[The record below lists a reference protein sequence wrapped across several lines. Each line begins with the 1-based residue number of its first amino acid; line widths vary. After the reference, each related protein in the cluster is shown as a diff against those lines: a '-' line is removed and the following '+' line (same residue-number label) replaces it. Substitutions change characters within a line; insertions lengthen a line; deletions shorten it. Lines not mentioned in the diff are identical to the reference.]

1 VIGHVFHQ
9 RQIATPRKTQALSAQ
24 NGCPHTVIARHVP
37 PNLGQFPVPFM
48 ASCWQFAITSRPIRF
63 HLNVQYRLIGTSAC
77 NAKSLVFAV
86 VDVVVHLHFP
96 ESKLFAI
103 VY

>member
-1 VIGHVFHQ
+1 MG
-9 RQIATPRKTQALSAQ
+9 
-24 NGCPHTVIARHVP
+24 
-37 PNLGQFPVPFM
+37 FM
-48 ASCWQFAITSRPIRF
+48 ASCWQFAIASWNIRS
-63 HLNVQYRLIGTSAC
+63 HLDVQYRLIRTSAC

-96 ESKLFAI
+96 KSKLFAI